1 MTISFDLHGLRL
13 RSRVRRAC
21 PVLVMVVLIAG
32 VGLVGTGSGA
42 LSGFKA
48 EFSATG
54 PSSPV
59 TTAHSLEPTSPGFFH
74 TNPSGNLSISVPP
87 PGGVNDGPSNLS
99 ALANVTVRYSFT
111 VLDYDA
117 SVDQGLVVR
126 VPQTVAIFAVLSGSL
141 DVTAPAQTFA
151 LNSSGGP
158 TPAAGFGYLNLNHP
172 VKFNSSASTHA
183 VFSSQLVAVTTTLP
197 WNAVTLQ
204 FYWSWSARQN
214 GRTIPEFNNAT
225 QTVVPDQ
232 SATLASTSRTPMSS
246 GQPFTACLSG
256 PVEGRTFS
264 LRAETVNGTQVND
277 FVQVNA
283 TVPVLTSLPFCWG
296 AMIPSS
302 ILAPQTIIVH
312 IWDFQNAYTSN
323 VTTLLLFAI
332 PVKIVN
338 ATTSPSHTFFGVPVS
353 LWLTFASV
361 GIGLFAV
368 ALIGGAIYLSRRRR
382 RQAPVASP
390 PTGAVVPPAG
400 PDSNGQP
407 GPSPDADEGLRGPRN
422 Q

>member
-1 MTISFDLHGLRL
+1 
-13 RSRVRRAC
+13 
-21 PVLVMVVLIAG
+21 MVVLIAG
-32 VGLVGTGSGA
+32 AGLIGSGSGV
-42 LSGFKA
+42 LSGFSAK
-48 EFSATG
+48 FWATG
-54 PSSPV
+54 PSSQVVAP
-59 TTAHSLEPTSPGFFH
+59 HSLESTSPGFFH
-74 TNPSGNLSISVPP
+74 TNPSGNISISVPP
-87 PGGVNDGPSNLS
+87 PGGVNGGPLNLS
-99 ALANVTVRYSFT
+99 APANVTVRYNFT
-111 VLDYDA
+111 VLNFDA

-126 VPQTVAIFAVLSGSL
+126 VPQTVAIFSILSGSL
-141 DVTAPAQTFA
+141 DVTAPVQTFT
-151 LNSSGGP
+151 LNASGDP
-158 TPAAGFGYLNLNHP
+158 IPAAGYGYLELNHP
-172 VKFNSSASTHA
+172 VKFNNSASTHA
-183 VFSSQLVAVTTTLP
+183 VFSTQLVAVTTTLP

-204 FYWSWSARQN
+204 FQWNSSFKESGKPPIPQN
-214 GRTIPEFNNAT
+214 NTAS

-246 GQPFTACLSG
+246 GQLFTACLSG

-283 TVPVLTSLPFCWG
+283 TVPVVTPLPFCWS

-302 ILAPQTIIVH
+302 IIAPQTIIVH

-338 ATTSPSHTFFGVPVS
+338 ATSSPSHSFLGVPVS
-353 LWLTFASV
+353 LWLTFATV

-368 ALIGGAIYLSRRRR
+368 ALIGVAIFLSRKRR
-382 RQAPVASP
+382 RQASAASP
-390 PTGAVVPPAG
+390 PAGAVVSPAG
-400 PDSNGQP
+400 PYSDAPPGASADSE
-407 GPSPDADEGLRGPRN
+407 EGFRGPRN